1 MAQLERIASCRAVLS
16 TGGKERPRLSAR
28 RIIPSHAVGL
38 KKYSC
43 GASRHR
49 MSDKKHTAAPLGYS
63 EELSVQHSPRES
75 IPAVF
80 QLPEEGA
87 KGSPFVL

>member
-1 MAQLERIASCRAVLS
+1 MTASSAPLS
-16 TGGKERPRLSAR
+16 VGGKLRPLLSAR

-38 KKYSC
+38 KKYSR
-43 GASRHR
+43 GASGHR
-49 MSDKKHTAAPLGYS
+49 MSDKKHTPPPLGYS